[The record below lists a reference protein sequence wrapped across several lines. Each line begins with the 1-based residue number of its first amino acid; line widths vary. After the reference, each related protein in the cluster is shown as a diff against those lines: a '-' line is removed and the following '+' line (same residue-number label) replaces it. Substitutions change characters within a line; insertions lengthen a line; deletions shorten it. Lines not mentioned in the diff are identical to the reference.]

1 LLTVT
6 FVNGLLVLLRHRV
19 RLKGLDTFDQ
29 YKDDLNKISS
39 FKFADYKSSRYF
51 AMGTDLYEHL
61 FGVNPTLITVTTP

>member
-1 LLTVT
+1 
-6 FVNGLLVLLRHRV
+6 V